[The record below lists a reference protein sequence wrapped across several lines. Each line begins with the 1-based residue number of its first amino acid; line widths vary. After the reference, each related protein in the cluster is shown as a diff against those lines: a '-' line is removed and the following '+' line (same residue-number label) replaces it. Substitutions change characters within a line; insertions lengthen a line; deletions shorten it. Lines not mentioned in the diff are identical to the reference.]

1 MGIKPFF
8 VLVNVLYINLVF
20 QKLGSG
26 YQDEVFFFFFWH
38 ISFFTNYHDF
48 GLFFKVGSTRKLIAT
63 AYGQRGGKENLHIL
77 KKMVIV

>member
-1 MGIKPFF
+1 M
-8 VLVNVLYINLVF
+8 
-20 QKLGSG
+20 Q
-26 YQDEVFFFFFWH
+26 FFFLLC